1 MDSELDNEGSIK
13 RRKLNGLEI
22 LMSLKNS
29 YCGHICISRL
39 EEQEVV
45 PRAGYLILKVKQL
58 WVMIRS
64 KVRTWKYMD

>member
-1 MDSELDNEGSIK
+1 MDSELENEGSIK

-45 PRAGYLILKVKQL
+45 PRED
-58 WVMIRS
+58 
-64 KVRTWKYMD
+64 T